1 MTLAELQIA
10 RGHLIDRALR
20 HNSEDDWRDLE
31 GVEHEIREL
40 RLRDAQARLVDFH
53 QQHYGA
59 QPEDEI
65 VIDAPFTF
73 GDPLPPFDEAR

>member
-1 MTLAELQIA
+1 MTLRELETA

-40 RLRDAQARLVDFH
+40 RIRRAQLVLNCQCNPESADYGDAENALRDF
-53 QQHYGA
+53 
-59 QPEDEI
+59 DE
-65 VIDAPFTF
+65 
-73 GDPLPPFDEAR
+73 GLPPHHEDHT